1 MITTYRAAT
10 RKDGNMSELTATIRE
25 EIQALCAE
33 GYTLYDNA
41 DYPHALRKFY
51 QAWMLLPKPQT
62 DFKEGGWILTAIG
75 DSYFRSAQYEQG
87 KEALTSALHCEG
99 MIDNPF
105 IHLRLG
111 QCLLELNT
119 ASAAC
124 THLGIAHERGGSKLF
139 EKEAPKYLIAAL
151 QSDSL

>member
-1 MITTYRAAT
+1 
-10 RKDGNMSELTATIRE
+10 MSELVAGIRE

-33 GYTLYDNA
+33 GYALYDNA
-41 DYPHALRKFY
+41 NYPLALRKFY

-62 DFKEGGWILTAIG
+62 DFSEGGWILTAIG
-75 DSYFRSAQYEQG
+75 DSYFRSGQYEQG
-87 KEALTSALHCEG
+87 REALASALHCEG

-111 QCLLELNT
+111 QCLLELDIPGIG
-119 ASAAC
+119 C
-124 THLGIAHERGGSKLF
+124 THLGIAYERGGRKLF

-151 QSDSL
+151 QPDSV

>member
-1 MITTYRAAT
+1 
-10 RKDGNMSELTATIRE
+10 MSKLTASIRE
-25 EIQALCAE
+25 EIKALCAE
-33 GYTLYDNA
+33 GYALYDIA

-75 DSYFRSAQYEQG
+75 DSYFCSEQYEQG
-87 KEALTSALHCEG
+87 KEALTSALHCED

-111 QCLLELNT
+111 QCLLELGIVGT
-119 ASAAC
+119 AR
-124 THLGIAHERGGSKLF
+124 THLSIAHERGGSKLF

-151 QSDSL
+151 SDQ